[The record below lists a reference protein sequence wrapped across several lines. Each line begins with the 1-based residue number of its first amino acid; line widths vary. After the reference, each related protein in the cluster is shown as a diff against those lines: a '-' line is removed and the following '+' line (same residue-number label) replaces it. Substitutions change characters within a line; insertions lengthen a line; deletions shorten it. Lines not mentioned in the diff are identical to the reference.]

1 MLRID
6 KYLAD
11 CGIGTRSEVKKYI
24 KAKQITV
31 NGEVV
36 LKPEQKI
43 DENKDVV
50 CFKGQPISYEKYV
63 YYLLHKPA
71 GCVTAKQDNV
81 HKTVMEYFP
90 EDIRAKDIAPV
101 GRLDLDTEG
110 LLLFTN
116 DGPLTHHLLS
126 PTHHIPKTYYAI
138 LDKEVP
144 EAAIELFENGVDI
157 GDDKL
162 TLPAE
167 LTIFPVKANETG
179 EDMYSAELTIHEG
192 RFHQV
197 KRMFEAVGCTVT
209 YLKRFSMGGLTL
221 GELKKGEYRKL
232 TGEEIQIL
240 QKD

>member
-1 MLRID
+1 MMRID

-31 NGEVV
+31 NNEVV
-36 LKPEQKI
+36 AKPELKI
-43 DENKDVV
+43 DEKVDLV
-50 CFKGQPISYEKYV
+50 CFKGQPITYEKYV

-90 EDIRAKDIAPV
+90 EDIRSKEIAPV

-126 PTHHIPKTYYAI
+126 PTHHIPKTYYAV
-138 LDKEVP
+138 LDKKVP
-144 EAAIELFENGVDI
+144 ESAVELFKEGVDI

-167 LTIFPVKANETG
+167 LVILPETV
-179 EDMYSAELTIHEG
+179 DRDDNMIYSAELTIHEG

-197 KRMFEAVGCTVT
+197 KRMFEAVGCTVI
-209 YLKRFSMGGLTL
+209 YLKRLSMGSLRL
-221 GELKKGEYRKL
+221 EDLQKGEYRKL
-232 TGEEIQIL
+232 TEDEVLEL
-240 QKD
+240 QK

>member
-31 NGEVV
+31 NGEVAA
-36 LKPEQKI
+36 KPEQKI
-43 DENKDVV
+43 DETVDVV
-50 CFKGQPISYEKYV
+50 CFKGQPITYEKYV
-63 YYLLHKPA
+63 YYLFHKPA

-81 HKTVMEYFP
+81 HKTVMEFFP
-90 EDIRAKDIAPV
+90 EEIRAKDISPV

-110 LLLFTN
+110 LILFTN
-116 DGPLTHHLLS
+116 DGALTHHLLS
-126 PTHHIPKTYYAI
+126 PTHHIPKTYYAV

-144 EAAIELFENGVDI
+144 VSAVELFKEGVDI

-167 LTIFPVKANETG
+167 LVLLPENE
-179 EDMYSAELTIHEG
+179 AELTIHEG

-209 YLKRFSMGGLTL
+209 YLKRLSMGGLAL
-221 GELKKGEYRKL
+221 GDLQKGKYRKL
-232 TGEEIQIL
+232 SIEEVENLSKSI
-240 QKD
+240 

>member
-209 YLKRFSMGGLTL
+209 YLKRLSMGGLTL

-232 TGEEIQIL
+232 TGEEIQVL

>member
-11 CGIGTRSEVKKYI
+11 CGIGTRSEAKKYI

-31 NGEVV
+31 NGEVIS
-36 LKPEQKI
+36 KPEVKI
-43 DENKDVV
+43 DENTDLV
-50 CFKGQPISYEKYV
+50 CFKGNPISYEKYV
-63 YYLLHKPA
+63 YYVLHKPA
-71 GCVTAKQDNV
+71 GCVTSKQDNV

-90 EDIRAKDIAPV
+90 EDIRAKDISPV

-116 DGPLTHHLLS
+116 DGSLTHHLLS
-126 PTHHIPKTYYAI
+126 PTHHIPKTYYAV
-138 LDKEVP
+138 LDKDVP
-144 EAAIELFENGVDI
+144 NEAIKLFQKGVDI

-167 LTIFPVKANETG
+167 LVILSDNE
-179 EDMYSAELTIHEG
+179 AELTIHEG

-209 YLKRFSMGGLTL
+209 YLKRLSMGSLIL
-221 GELKKGEYRKL
+221 GDLEKGEYRKL
-232 TGEEIQIL
+232 TAEEVEAL
-240 QKD
+240 QK

>member
-36 LKPEQKI
+36 AKPEQKI
-43 DENKDVV
+43 AENVAVV
-50 CFKGQPISYEKYV
+50 CFKGQPITYEKYV
-63 YYLLHKPA
+63 YYLFHKPA

-90 EDIRAKDIAPV
+90 EEIRAKDISPV

-144 EAAIELFENGVDI
+144 ETAVELFKNGVDI

-167 LTIFPVKANETG
+167 LVILPASVNDAG
-179 EDMYSAELTIHEG
+179 EATYSAELTIHEG

-209 YLKRFSMGGLTL
+209 YLKRLSMGRLAL

-232 TGEEIQIL
+232 TEKEVINL
-240 QKD
+240 QNC

>member
-1 MLRID
+1 MMRID

-31 NGEVV
+31 NSEVV
-36 LKPEQKI
+36 AKPEVKI
-43 DENKDVV
+43 DEKVDLV
-50 CFKGQPISYEKYV
+50 CFKGQPITYEKYV

-81 HKTVMEYFP
+81 HQTVMEYFP
-90 EDIRAKDIAPV
+90 EDIRSKEIAPV

-138 LDKEVP
+138 LDKKVP
-144 EAAIELFENGVDI
+144 ESAVELFKEGVDI

-167 LTIFPVKANETG
+167 LVILPETV
-179 EDMYSAELTIHEG
+179 DSDDNRIYAAELTIHEG

-197 KRMFEAVGCTVT
+197 KRMFEAVGCTVI
-209 YLKRFSMGGLTL
+209 YLKRLSMGSLQ
-221 GELKKGEYRKL
+221 LKDLQKGEYRKL
-232 TGEEIQIL
+232 TEDEVLEL
-240 QKD
+240 QK

>member
-1 MLRID
+1 MMRID

-11 CGIGTRSEVKKYI
+11 CGLGTRSEVKKYI
-24 KAKQITV
+24 KAKQITA
-31 NGEVV
+31 NDEVV
-36 LKPEQKI
+36 MKPEQKI
-43 DENKDVV
+43 DENNDVV
-50 CFKGQPISYEKYV
+50 CFKGMPISYEKYV

-81 HKTVMEYFP
+81 HKTVMEYFS
-90 EDIRAKDIAPV
+90 EEIRSKDIAPV

-126 PTHHIPKTYYAI
+126 PTHHIPKTYYAV

-144 EAAIELFENGVDI
+144 ESAIELFKNGVDI

-167 LTIFPVKANETG
+167 LVILTAKE
-179 EDMYSAELTIHEG
+179 AELTIHEG

-209 YLKRFSMGGLTL
+209 YLKRLSMGSLLL
-221 GELKKGEYRKL
+221 GDLEKGEYRKL
-232 TGEEIQIL
+232 TEEEVQAL
-240 QKD
+240 QD

>member
-24 KAKQITV
+24 KAKQICV
-31 NGEVV
+31 NGQVV
-36 LKPEQKI
+36 LKPDVKI
-43 DENKDVV
+43 DENLDSVSYMGKEL
-50 CFKGQPISYEKYV
+50 SYEKHV
-63 YYLLHKPA
+63 YYLFHKPA
-71 GCVTAKQDNV
+71 GCVTAKCDNV

-90 EDIRAKDIAPV
+90 EEILAKEIAPV

-144 EAAIELFENGVDI
+144 EYAIQAFKDGVDI
-157 GDDKL
+157 GDEKL

-167 LTIFPVKANETG
+167 LTIFPVSKNKDNE
-179 EDMYSAELTIHEG
+179 DVYSAELTIHEG

-197 KRMFEAVGCTVT
+197 KRMFDAVGCKVM
-209 YLKRFSMGGLTL
+209 YLKRLSMGGLSL
-221 GELKKGEYRKL
+221 GDLEIGEYRKL
-232 TGEEIQIL
+232 TEEEIIDL
-240 QKD
+240 KN

>member
-31 NGEVV
+31 NGEIVA
-36 LKPEQKI
+36 KPELKI
-43 DENKDVV
+43 DENNDVV
-50 CFKGQPISYEKYV
+50 CFKGQTITYEKYV
-63 YYLLHKPA
+63 YYLFHKPA

-81 HKTVMEYFP
+81 HKTVMDYFP
-90 EDIRAKDIAPV
+90 DDIKAKDIAPV

-126 PTHHIPKTYYAI
+126 PTHHIPKTYYAV
-138 LDKEVP
+138 LDKKVP
-144 EAAIELFENGVDI
+144 ETAIEVFKNGVDI
-157 GDDKL
+157 GDDKP

-167 LTIFPVKANETG
+167 LVILSENE
-179 EDMYSAELTIHEG
+179 AELTIHEG

-197 KRMFEAVGCTVT
+197 KRMFETVGCTVT
-209 YLKRFSMGGLTL
+209 YLKRLSMGTLTL
-221 GELKKGEYRKL
+221 GDLEKGEFRKL
-232 TGEEIQIL
+232 TEIEVEEL
-240 QKD
+240 QK